1 MKDIYVR
8 NFPVCYTFLYIK
20 YIYSYIFKS
29 RKIEKWKINAIDF
42 ECPSLKLWN
51 AFYESL
57 NHIVVFT
64 SKQGITHTY
73 KCKTA
78 FTRNE
83 FDTVKVRQEDVLM
96 IILILS
102 RKQNINAIPI

>member
-1 MKDIYVR
+1 MFCFFSIVLIKEVGLKKIYM
-8 NFPVCYTFLYIK
+8 
-20 YIYSYIFKS
+20 YIYSYIFKCKKKK
-29 RKIEKWKINAIDF
+29 RKINAIDC

-51 AFYESL
+51 ASNESL
-57 NHIVVFT
+57 NHIVAFT
-64 SKQGITHTY
+64 SKQGITHTC

-83 FDTVKVRQEDVLM
+83 FDTVKGRQEDVLM

-102 RKQNINAIPI
+102 RKQNINVIPI